1 MTASARPF
9 DDGFLA
15 SPQELAG
22 SLARLA
28 AEDAVSLALLSDAAC
43 KDLLAA
49 SRGLSYRSARPVI
62 GTGDKAVHQD
72 FELCMNPPPPG
83 PFHACARAL
92 ERLLEA
98 ALAWLPDPPLAAAP
112 PLNDVVVQRYRP
124 GALGI
129 TPHRDH
135 VRYRELVAILT
146 LAGRARFYVCKE
158 RSGTDSH
165 EVPIPPG
172 SLLLMRAPGFA
183 GRGDRPFHFLKDI
196 TRQRVCLGLRHDV
209 QAGEG

>member
-9 DDGFLA
+9 EEGFPT
-15 SPQELAG
+15 SPRELAG
-22 SLARLA
+22 ALARLA
-28 AEDAVSLALLSDAAC
+28 AEDAVSLPLLSEAARR
-43 KDLLAA
+43 DLLAA
-49 SRGLSYRSARPVI
+49 SRGLSYRPARPVI

-72 FELCMNPPPPG
+72 FELCMNPPAPG
-83 PFHACARAL
+83 PFHACAGAL
-92 ERLLEA
+92 ERLLQA
-98 ALAWLPDPPLAAAP
+98 ALAELPDPPLAAAP
-112 PLNDVVVQRYRP
+112 ALNDVVLQRYRP

-146 LAGRARFYVCKE
+146 LAGEARFFVCKE
-158 RSGTDSH
+158 RSGTDPH

-183 GRGDRPFHFLKDI
+183 GRSDRPFHFLKDVI
-196 TRQRVCLGLRHDV
+196 RQRVCLGLRHDV